1 MSHKINLSMYQ
12 IRTDLAID
20 SFNSN
25 DYTQTDYDG
34 IKVTNIDLTKEEGKK
49 INKKEGK
56 YITIFFE
63 DITDYESGKN
73 VKKVFSD
80 ELKKML
86 EYLNIDEKATCLI
99 VGLGNSKSTP
109 DSLGPKVIDNV
120 LVTRHLFLLA
130 DVEEGFRC
138 VSTFTPSVMASTG
151 MEASDIIKGIIN
163 IHKPD
168 FLIVIDSLASSSIE
182 RVNKTIQISSS
193 GINPGS
199 GIGNNRKEISYDT
212 LKIPVVAIGI
222 PTVVD
227 AVTITF
233 DTINYMYKHFSYVK
247 NNMNNPANKL
257 ALKTPNYLKKNVEI
271 DNNDK
276 KNLFGLIG
284 NLTEEEVYNLL
295 NEVLTPTGYNLMVTP
310 KEVDFIIEKLASILG
325 GGINMAL
332 HKKVNE

>member
-1 MSHKINLSMYQ
+1 MSHKIHLEKYQ
-12 IRTDLAID
+12 IRTDLAIESLD
-20 SFNSN
+20 IKDFEEK
-25 DYTQTDYDG
+25 DYDG
-34 IKVTNIDLTKEEGKK
+34 IKVTDIVLSKEQGKI

-56 YITIFFE
+56 YTTIFFD
-63 DITDYESGKN
+63 DITDFDSSKRLKE
-73 VKKVFSD
+73 VFTS
-80 ELKKML
+80 ELKKMFG
-86 EYLNIDEKATCLI
+86 YLNIKEKDTCLV

-109 DSLGPKVIDNV
+109 DSLGPKAISNI

-130 DVEEGFRC
+130 NVEEGFRC
-138 VSTFTPSVMASTG
+138 VSSFSPGVMASTG
-151 MEASDIIKGIIN
+151 MEASDVIKGIIK

-168 FLIVIDSLASSSIE
+168 FLIVIDALASGSIE

-212 LKIPVVAIGI
+212 LKLPVISIGV

-227 AVTITF
+227 AATITF

-247 NNMNNPANKL
+247 NNIHNPANKL
-257 ALKTPNYLKKNVEI
+257 ALNTPNYLKKSVKVNIE
-271 DNNDK
+271 DK

-284 NLTEEEVYNLL
+284 NLNDEEIYNLL

-310 KEVDFIIEKLASILG
+310 KEVDFIIDKLANIIG
-325 GGINMAL
+325 NGINVVL